1 MTENAGQADEGK
13 DAEATGDEVTGA
25 EAEAGDGND
34 DELGL
39 EARLKRL
46 DEIVA
51 ALEGDEV
58 DLDQALALF
67 EEGVGHVRAAEK
79 ALAQAELRVEELLGE
94 GPDGETRELTE
105 ESG

>member
-1 MTENAGQADEGK
+1 MTEEEIEYGVEAGGESS
-13 DAEATGDEVTGA
+13 GA
-25 EAEAGDGND
+25 EE
-34 DELGL
+34 EEPGL

-58 DLDQALALF
+58 NLDQALALF

-79 ALAQAELRVEELLGE
+79 ALARVELRVEELLGE
-94 GPDGETRELTE
+94 GADVETRDLEGD
-105 ESG
+105 SP